1 MSVFRIIISCIVSQK
16 MCGLQFHHPYCLFI
30 LEKSVSMFDFEL
42 NPHTREQNSN
52 ARLAQSYGILIVA
65 VLSKVSTF

>member
-16 MCGLQFHHPYCLFI
+16 MCGQQFRHPYCLFI
-30 LEKSVSMFDFEL
+30 LEKSVSMLDFEF

-52 ARLAQSYGILIVA
+52 ARLAQSYGIFVA